1 MSTKMG
7 IWRWALAS
15 AAMVVLMFGTA
26 NARLL
31 EDDRPSVTTNNA
43 AGVVYYPKLRV
54 DDDECVVDTCRVSGE
69 PCSADADCEGG
80 LDTIVQLTNTSEF
93 LTRVHCFYVNANGHC
108 SNATDTIC
116 TEATFRDDCPAGGRC
131 IPGWQET
138 DFRLTLTKRQPIS
151 WSVNQGLSELPL
163 NDAPGQGDPPQFN
176 EGNIPPAPENPFMGE
191 LICIQVDVATELPT
205 DRNDL
210 KGEATIV
217 SIIDEQLD
225 ARKYTAVG
233 IPAIQGAQDG
243 DPNTLNIGG
252 PDAEY
257 NACPNVL
264 TLNHFFD
271 NATVTSHGGTLAG
284 PVRSEITV
292 VPCANDFLNQDLNI
306 TTATLQFLIYNE
318 FEQRFSTSTKITCF
332 EETFLTDIDTR
343 PGPEGDAFSIFSAGV
358 QGTLTGHS
366 TIRPVVGPDVDG
378 YDANSV
384 IAILEENWG
393 SGMCG
398 TAAASEGSGYVRVE
412 QLCATNADCAAV
424 GGIDCSGCD
433 EPKQMPA
440 VCLAGDGEEAL
451 SPQVST
457 TAANVQYRRLGEDV
471 GQGDRLVIPLP

>member
-1 MSTKMG
+1 MVFSSSGEERRLEMSTKMG
-7 IWRWALAS
+7 FWRWALAS
-15 AAMVVLMFGTA
+15 AAMVVLVSSTA

-31 EDDRPSVTTNNA
+31 EDDRPSVTTNNP

-54 DDDECVVDTCRVSGE
+54 NVLD
-69 PCSADADCEGG
+69 PGG
-80 LDTIVQLTNTSEF
+80 TDTIIQLTNTSDF

-108 SNATDTIC
+108 SNDSDTIC
-116 TEATFRDDCPAGGRC
+116 TDATFRDDCPAGGRC

-163 NDAPGQGDPPQFN
+163 NSTPGQGDPPQFN

-210 KGEATIV
+210 KGEATIITTGGGDV
-217 SIIDEQLD
+217 D
-225 ARKYTAVG
+225 ARKYTAIG
-233 IPAIQGAQDG
+233 IPAIEGAQDG

-257 NACPNVL
+257 NACPNIL

-271 NATVTSHGGTLAG
+271 NASVTSHGGTVVG

-292 VPCANDFLNQDLNI
+292 VPCANDFLHQDLNI
-306 TTATLQFLIYNE
+306 TTAVLQFLIYNE
-318 FEQRFSTSTKITCF
+318 FEQRFSTSTRVTCF
-332 EETFLTDIDTR
+332 RETLLSDIDTR
-343 PGPEGDAFSIFSAGV
+343 PGEDGNEFSIFSAGV

-384 IAILEENWG
+384 VAILEENWG
-393 SGMCG
+393 SGTCSTSTG
-398 TAAASEGSGYVRVE
+398 TDGANGYVHVSH
-412 QLCATNADCAAV
+412 LCASAADCPALL
-424 GGIDCSGCD
+424 DSCSGCQKLPL
-433 EPKQMPA
+433 EP
-440 VCLAGDGEEAL
+440 VCLDSAKMVATT
-451 SPQVST
+451 PQVKT
-457 TAANVQYRRLGEDV
+457 TAENVQYRRLGEEV
-471 GQGDRLVIPLP
+471 GQGDRLIIPLP